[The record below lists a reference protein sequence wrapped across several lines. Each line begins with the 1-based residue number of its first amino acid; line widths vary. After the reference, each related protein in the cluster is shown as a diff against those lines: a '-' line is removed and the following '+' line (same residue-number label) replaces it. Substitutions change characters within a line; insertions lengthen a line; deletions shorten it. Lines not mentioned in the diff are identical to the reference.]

1 MYSEIKECI
10 LCKGTELI
18 SVLDL
23 GKQYVVDFVKEET
36 PNALQAP
43 LELVICKGCSL
54 IQLKHRVS
62 QDRLYKK
69 FWYRSGINEQMK
81 DELLAI
87 VQRAQRVVEINKGD
101 RVLDIGCND
110 GTLLGCYD
118 SGVVTVG
125 IDPCNELV
133 MEGMQGKKKKIDI
146 GISDYFSEA
155 AINNISRVLG
165 MSSPMKFKVIT
176 SVAMFYDVPTPVQF
190 LKDCKTLLDKEG
202 VLIIQM
208 NYLVNMLKDNAFD
221 FICHEHAALY
231 SVHTLQKAIEEAGLE
246 FAGLEL
252 SKSNGGS
259 IRAFITH
266 KGFDRFGI
274 NEHEYKLWLSTNLS
288 MKLMDEM
295 KMELDTLKPYVVF
308 KNNISHVMFRL
319 KNYINQ
325 LAINGSKVYVCG
337 ASTRGTVLLQYLY
350 LLAGWGQEN
359 CPSPL
364 WGVADRDEHKH
375 GLKMMGS
382 WLDIMPEDLVR
393 SKATHMLVLPW
404 HFKESI
410 TKREQEWIAGGG
422 ELIFPLPEVSVA
434 HKYALDEMMVR
445 NATI

>member
-1 MYSEIKECI
+1 MYKEITECI
-10 LCKGTELI
+10 LCNNTNFTD
-18 SVLDL
+18 VFDL
-23 GKQYVVDFVKEET
+23 GNQYVVDFVKEVKID
-36 PNALQAP
+36 ALKAP
-43 LELVICKGCSL
+43 LVLVMCNACHL
-54 IQLKHRVS
+54 IQLKYRVS

-87 VQRAQRVVEINKGD
+87 VQRAQRVVNIKQGD
-101 RVLDIGCND
+101 KVLDIGCND

-118 SGVVTVG
+118 SRTLTVG
-125 IDPCNELV
+125 IDPCEELV
-133 MEGMQGKKKKIDI
+133 LEGMKGKPKKIDI
-146 GISDYFSEA
+146 GITDYFSA
-155 AINNISRVLG
+155 SAINNAMRLMGAGKDI
-165 MSSPMKFKVIT
+165 KFKAIT
-176 SVAMFYDVPTPVQF
+176 SVAMFYDVLTPVQF
-190 LKDCKTLLDKEG
+190 LKDCKELLDKEG

-208 NYLVNMLKDNAFD
+208 NYIVNMLKDNAFD

-231 SVHTLQKAIEEAGLE
+231 SVHTLQKAIEMAGLE

-252 SKSNGGS
+252 SNSNGGS

-266 KGFDRFGI
+266 KGFDRFCVDDH
-274 NEHEYKLWLSTNLS
+274 NYKLWLSTNLS

-295 KMELDTLKPYVVF
+295 KMQLDTLTPYMIFQRNVKAQMF
-308 KNNISHVMFRL
+308 KLMDYLNT
-319 KNYINQ
+319 
-325 LAINGSKVYVCG
+325 LAVNGSKIYVCG

-350 LLAGWGQEN
+350 KISGLGQDN
-359 CPSPL
+359 CPCPL
-364 WGVADRDEHKH
+364 LGVADRDEHKH

-404 HFKESI
+404 HFKDSI
-410 TKREQEWIAGGG
+410 TKREQEWINGGG